1 MVRLQEEE
9 QPLLI
14 EEFMIVFDFI
24 LSDILIELFQL
35 LFLVLIM
42 LDLPEKEEPRALLAL
57 LRLLLL
63 L

>member
-35 LFLVLIM
+35 LFLVLVM